1 MKIAFLNQPLDSV
14 RPPIQ
19 NSLGIWTYEV
29 ARRLAREHD
38 VRAYVGGGRW
48 RFGSL
53 REDGVEYRWV
63 PMAVDRRVNGL
74 LDRFPSK
81 DPLRPQFASR
91 WYHSAF
97 ARAVAKDLARDP
109 CDLVHIFNISQF
121 VPAIRRLNPRLGIGL
136 HMQCEW
142 LTQLDPTLVEPR
154 LDGADLVLGCSEFIA
169 REIGDTFPS
178 YRDRCKPLYNGVD
191 SERFV
196 PTNGQVTATG
206 KSGPKLLF
214 VGRVSP
220 EKGIHVLLEALGGV
234 STRFA
239 DVQLD
244 VIGGLGVPP
253 PEFIV
258 ALSKDPKVRDLV
270 RFYDGDYAEHL
281 RGCTPDGVAGQVRYI
296 EIVPYG
302 SLAQHYRDSDVFVFP
317 SVWDEPFGMPIVEAM
332 ACGVPVVATR
342 GGGIPELIEHGR
354 TGLLVDRGDA
364 AGLTEAL
371 NTLLAD
377 DSLRRRMGQAGR
389 ERVMELFTWDR
400 IAADLL
406 ETYRPV
412 VEQRRGTSTREPF

>member
-1 MKIAFLNQPLDSV
+1 V
-14 RPPIQ
+14 
-19 NSLGIWTYEV
+19 
-29 ARRLAREHD
+29 
-38 VRAYVGGGRW
+38 YVGGGRL
-48 RFGSL
+48 RFGAL

-63 PMAVDRRVNGL
+63 PMAVDRRVNRL

-81 DPLRPQFASR
+81 DPHRPQFASR
-91 WYHSAF
+91 WYHYAF

-121 VPAIRRLNPRLGIGL
+121 VPVIRRMNPSLGIGL

-142 LTQLDPTLVEPR
+142 LTQLDPSLVEAR

-169 REIGDTFPS
+169 REVADAFPR
-178 YRDRCKPLYNGVD
+178 YGDRCKPLYNGVD

-196 PTNGQVTATG
+196 PANGHMAATS
-206 KSGPKLLF
+206 KAGPKLLF

-220 EKGIHVLLEALGGV
+220 EKGIHVLLESLGSV
-234 STRFA
+234 SSRFPG
-239 DVQLD
+239 VQLD

-258 ALSKDPKVRDLV
+258 ALSKDPKVRELV
-270 RFYDGDYAEHL
+270 RFYDGDYGDQL
-281 RGCTPDGVAGQVRYI
+281 RSCTPANVAEQVRYI
-296 EIVPYG
+296 DNVPYG
-302 SLAQHYRDSDVFVFP
+302 KLAQHYRECDVFVFP

-364 AGLTEAL
+364 SALTDAL

-377 DSLRRRMGQAGR
+377 EPLRRRMGQAGR

-400 IAADLL
+400 IASDLV
-406 ETYRPV
+406 ETYRPIV
-412 VEQRRGTSTREPF
+412 DRRGLAVGRGRI